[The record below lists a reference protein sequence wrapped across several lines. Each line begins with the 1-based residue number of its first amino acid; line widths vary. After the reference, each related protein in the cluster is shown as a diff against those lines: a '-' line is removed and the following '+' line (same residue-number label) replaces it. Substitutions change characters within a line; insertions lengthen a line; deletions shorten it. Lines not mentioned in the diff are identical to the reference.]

1 MDAREIRNTKG
12 DAERIWDELNSTQYG
27 WGDALL
33 DKEEFRDFI
42 VDVLGYD
49 RRQPVGLHLPPK
61 RKTALV
67 LCLANDKRSRLLVV
81 LSFAAVNVAFSAR
94 VFQGNR
100 LIMTGRPGDTPEDSR
115 RHSGSRTAC
124 CLPMSWGVS
133 GSRAEVVPGRHHGLV
148 ANDDFA
154 RSARLLGRDHE
165 LVKLT
170 SWAAGSVSDQAPRS
184 APSWKV
190 ETRVR
195 NRWCD
200 DRLSI
205 PNDSLANRRDRWRC
219 QAKSGSTLRPMGRNP
234 VCYNYRATLIP
245 KSSCLKPVDTHRP
258 LSGLQAGDWAR
269 FWNKDNYS
277 IANILGDRGMWGSEN
292 VIVTSTG
299 PYNRQ
304 TTTYYGWSDYPETLN
319 YAGWL
324 RKLCDEY
331 NRGLTSGTITVDQV
345 IGYNMATAGFINIPY
360 VAQMVFTLRS
370 TQQP

>member
-67 LCLANDKRSRLLVV
+67 LCLANDKWSRLLVV

-124 CLPMSWGVS
+124 CLPTSWGVS

-154 RSARLLGRDHE
+154 RSARLLG
-165 LVKLT
+165 
-170 SWAAGSVSDQAPRS
+170 
-184 APSWKV
+184 
-190 ETRVR
+190 
-195 NRWCD
+195 
-200 DRLSI
+200 
-205 PNDSLANRRDRWRC
+205 
-219 QAKSGSTLRPMGRNP
+219 
-234 VCYNYRATLIP
+234 
-245 KSSCLKPVDTHRP
+245 
-258 LSGLQAGDWAR
+258 
-269 FWNKDNYS
+269 
-277 IANILGDRGMWGSEN
+277 
-292 VIVTSTG
+292 
-299 PYNRQ
+299 
-304 TTTYYGWSDYPETLN
+304 
-319 YAGWL
+319 
-324 RKLCDEY
+324 
-331 NRGLTSGTITVDQV
+331 
-345 IGYNMATAGFINIPY
+345 
-360 VAQMVFTLRS
+360 
-370 TQQP
+370 